1 MPELPMIDPTQ
12 PETSDETVNPT
23 EAAPPETETPKSPI
37 PDELLKIPAMAALLA
52 GKPGALSWRVKEV
65 KNDSEVAKAIS
76 ENKSKLQESGIGF
89 YKSLSGSIGVMFNAL
104 SVHPESIKAA
114 DKAGKLLEIAPPFE
128 MVNQELSKAGP
139 DHPAFTSEPLTGAAP
154 APPVNPPQS
163 AQAPMPAAAQNATQ
177 KARLMNLN
185 PTQAATKGPLA
196 GQGNLLKSILRPVL

>member
-1 MPELPMIDPTQ
+1 MIDPNAPPTA
-12 PETSDETVNPT
+12 PEETSPT
-23 EAAPPETETPKSPI
+23 EAAPPETEAPKSPI

-65 KNDSEVAKAIS
+65 KNDSEVARAIS

-139 DHPAFTSEPLTGAAP
+139 DHPALTSEPLTGAAP
-154 APPVNPPQS
+154 APPANPPQS
-163 AQAPMPAAAQNATQ
+163 AQAPMPPPASAVRQTFD
-177 KARLMNLN
+177 ARLKNMQG
-185 PTQAATKGPLA
+185 PKSSTAGPLA
-196 GQGNLLKSILRPVL
+196 GQGSLLKSILKPVL